1 MKFVSNTGPIIGLAK
16 IKRIDLL
23 EKLADEVLI
32 PPYVHKELFGKIGS
46 ETEQIE
52 EALNNLITVA
62 PVGISDPWIASV
74 LAELDEGE
82 RQAVA
87 LASGLGKD
95 VLLLI
100 DDYAGRQAAR
110 KLGVAV
116 TGLVGLFLLAKE
128 KGLIESVGS
137 LVEGLREAGYWL
149 SDEVVEIAKRLAGE

>member
-1 MKFVSNTGPIIGLAK
+1 MKIVSNTGPIIGLAK
-16 IKRIDLL
+16 IGKIDLL
-23 EKLADEVLI
+23 KALAEETLI
-32 PPYVHKELFGKIGS
+32 PLHVHKELFGKIGA
-46 ETEQIE
+46 ETGQIE
-52 EALNNLITVA
+52 EALNDFIRVA
-62 PVGISDPWIASV
+62 PVDISDPSIASV

-110 KLGVAV
+110 RLGVAV
-116 TGLVGLFLLAKE
+116 TGLVGLLLLAKE

-137 LVEGLREAGYWL
+137 LLEGLRGAGYWL
-149 SDEVVEIAKRLAGE
+149 SDEVAEAGKRLAGE